1 MRAGAAPLT
10 AAKAM
15 RLIQGY
21 LFRQLLGHTVV
32 ATTALTGVAVLTASL
47 SALDVLVN
55 DRQSPLIFSE
65 ITLLATP
72 QIISLI
78 LPLAVCIAGLVG
90 LNRLHTEQEIVIC
103 FAGGMSRWRVA
114 APAIRVAA
122 LVTVLNLIVNLWI
135 QPAAF
140 REMRHVLEGV
150 RADIATTM
158 IRPGEFTHPAP
169 GLTVF
174 AQSMDAS
181 GVIKNLF
188 IDQANHNGGST
199 TYMAA
204 EARIAKRNGAP
215 VMILRNGSIQQFA
228 TTGVLNVVYFAEN
241 TQDLRPFLAIE
252 GQVLYH
258 PSDRYLHELFF
269 PDLRGAWEQANVK
282 KLLSE
287 GNQRLA
293 TPLYN
298 LAFMALALA
307 AVLGGAFSRLG
318 YGARIMT
325 AGAAGVAVRVTGFV
339 AGAAAD
345 GNRWLN
351 ILQYAPPLICFLVC
365 MLIVLRQHPARGPR
379 RAPTP
384 PAALP
389 IGSPA

>member
-1 MRAGAAPLT
+1 
-10 AAKAM
+10 M
-15 RLIQGY
+15 RLIQRY
-21 LFRQLLGHTVV
+21 LFRQLLGQTVV
-32 ATTALTGVAVLTASL
+32 AAAALTGVAVLTASL

-55 DRQSPLIFSE
+55 DRQSPIIFTE

-72 QIISLI
+72 QIISMI
-78 LPLAVCIAGLVG
+78 LPLAVCVAGLVG

-122 LVTVLNLIVNLWI
+122 LMALLNLVINLWI
-135 QPAAF
+135 QPLCF
-140 REMRHVLEGV
+140 REMRGVLEAV

-158 IRPGEFTHPAP
+158 IRPGEFTHPSP
-169 GLTVF
+169 GMTVF
-174 AQSMDAS
+174 AQSMDET

-188 IDQANHNGGST
+188 IDQANSHGGST

-228 TTGVLNVVYFAEN
+228 KTGVLNVVYFAEN
-241 TQDLRPFLAIE
+241 VQDLRPFLAIG

-269 PDLRGAWEQANVK
+269 PDLRRPWERANVK
-282 KLLSE
+282 KLISE
-287 GNQRLA
+287 GNARLA

-318 YGARIMT
+318 YGARIMA
-325 AGAAGVAVRVTGFV
+325 AGATGLAIRVLGFV

-345 GNRWLN
+345 GNTALN
-351 ILQYAPPLICFLVC
+351 VLQYTPPLLCFVVC
-365 MLIVLRQHPARGPR
+365 MLIVIRQHPARGPR
-379 RAPTP
+379 RAPARVVQP
-384 PAALP
+384 LA
-389 IGSPA
+389 SPA